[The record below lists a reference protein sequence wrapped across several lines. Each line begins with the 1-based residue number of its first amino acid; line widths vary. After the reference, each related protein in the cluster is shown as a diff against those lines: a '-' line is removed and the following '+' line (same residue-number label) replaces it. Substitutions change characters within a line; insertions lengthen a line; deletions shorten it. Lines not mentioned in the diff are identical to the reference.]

1 MAKNKYFSLGLSI
14 FIFCHFDLPT
24 LGYCWPLSAVTPCGH
39 VCADAS
45 AAEGPNRPNPGGVSV
60 LCTLIHSKL
69 LQKQLRTMDVIIGL
83 TSCFL
88 CFLLPSG
95 WGPITLSYSNQEWRG
110 LSYCSPCNLTTPSLS
125 WSCLLHSWSA
135 FPGSYYIQLPLL
147 QSLLLDFPMVTSW
160 DQIHWFIRPCSTGSS
175 L

>member
-14 FIFCHFDLPT
+14 FIFCHFDFPT

-45 AAEGPNRPNPGGVSV
+45 AAEGPNRPNPGGGSV

-69 LQKQLRTMDVIIGL
+69 LQKQLGTMDVTIGL

-88 CFLLPSG
+88 RFLLPSG
-95 WGPITLSYSNQEWRG
+95 WVLSHWATRTRSEGGCPIAHPATWPPPAYPDHVCYIPGQPSQDRITYSY
-110 LSYCSPCNLTTPSLS
+110 LFCNHYS
-125 WSCLLHSWSA
+125 
-135 FPGSYYIQLPLL
+135 
-147 QSLLLDFPMVTSW
+147 
-160 DQIHWFIRPCSTGSS
+160 
-175 L
+175 